1 MIHKGEVASVVP
13 DHPSGAAWE
22 ASGMVARV
30 PGWSPLSLLLA
41 TAGVLHLV
49 KPGPF
54 ASIVPSQLGDPVPW
68 VYASGVAE
76 IACAAGLAAA
86 RTRRVAGLATAALFV
101 AVFPANVQ
109 MAVTAVRTDA
119 STLTQVISL
128 ARLPLQV
135 PLVIWALVVRRRAAR
150 AQRA

>member
-1 MIHKGEVASVVP
+1 MA
-13 DHPSGAAWE
+13 
-22 ASGMVARV
+22 ARV
-30 PGWSPLSLLLA
+30 PAFAPLSLLLA
-41 TAGVLHLV
+41 AAGVLHLV
-49 KPGPF
+49 KPDPF

-76 IACAAGLAAA
+76 IACAAGLSVA

-109 MAVTAVRTDA
+109 MAVTAVRTDE
-119 STLTQVISL
+119 STLTQVLTL

-135 PLVIWALVVRRRAAR
+135 PLVLWALAARRRPAQV
-150 AQRA
+150 QRA

>member
-1 MIHKGEVASVVP
+1 VIHQSTAAAVVAYR
-13 DHPSGAAWE
+13 PSGAAWE
-22 ASGMVARV
+22 ASGMAPRL
-30 PGWSPLSLLLA
+30 PGWTPLSLLLA
-41 TAGVLHLV
+41 AVGVLHLV
-49 KPGPF
+49 KPDPF

-76 IACAAGLAAA
+76 IACAAGLAVA
-86 RTRRVAGLATAALFV
+86 RTRRFAGLATAALFV

-119 STLTQVISL
+119 STLTQVIAL

-135 PLVIWALVVRRRAAR
+135 PLVIWALAVRRRAAR

>member
-1 MIHKGEVASVVP
+1 MAS
-13 DHPSGAAWE
+13 
-22 ASGMVARV
+22 RV
-30 PGWSPLSLLLA
+30 PSFAPLSLLLA

-49 KPGPF
+49 KPEPF

-76 IACAAGLAAA
+76 IACAAGLAAV

-119 STLTQVISL
+119 STLTQVVTL

-135 PLVIWALVVRRRAAR
+135 PLVLWALAVRRRR
-150 AQRA
+150 TDRTPR

>member
-1 MIHKGEVASVVP
+1 MIHKSEADPVAAC
-13 DHPSGAAWE
+13 GLTNGAWE
-22 ASGMVARV
+22 ASGMAPRL
-30 PGWSPLSLLLA
+30 PGWTPLSLLLA
-41 TAGVLHLV
+41 AAGLLHLV
-49 KPGPF
+49 KPDPF

-76 IACAAGLAAA
+76 IACAAGLAAT
-86 RTRRVAGLATAALFV
+86 RTRRLSGLATAALFV

-119 STLTQVISL
+119 STLTQVITL

-135 PLVIWALVVRRRAAR
+135 PLVLWALAVRRRAAKV
-150 AQRA
+150 QRA

>member
-1 MIHKGEVASVVP
+1 MA
-13 DHPSGAAWE
+13 
-22 ASGMVARV
+22 ARV
-30 PGWSPLSLLLA
+30 PAFAPLSLLLA
-41 TAGVLHLV
+41 AAGVLHLV
-49 KPGPF
+49 KPDPF

-109 MAVTAVRTDA
+109 MAITAVRTDA
-119 STLTQVISL
+119 STLTQVLTL

-135 PLVIWALVVRRRAAR
+135 PLVLWALAVRRRPAG

>member
-1 MIHKGEVASVVP
+1 MA
-13 DHPSGAAWE
+13 D
-22 ASGMVARV
+22 RV
-30 PGWSPLSLLLA
+30 PAFAPLSLLLA
-41 TAGVLHLV
+41 AAGVLHLLE
-49 KPGPF
+49 PDPF

-86 RTRRVAGLATAALFV
+86 RTRRFAGLATAALFV

-119 STLTQVISL
+119 STLTQVITL

-135 PLVIWALVVRRRAAR
+135 PLVLWALAVRRRAVEV
-150 AQRA
+150 QRP